1 MKHVFFLFILWFS
14 FHTSAQDCKQVY
26 LSGRVMDTLR
36 PQNFYNLMVVN
47 KTAGKGI
54 FGMPNGSF
62 QLYVS
67 EGDSIVFSVTGYNTV
82 GYRVLG
88 DTNCQ
93 AKLELVIEQKPQE
106 VAEVIVRPL
115 KSLEQIKEERGAL
128 ALRETRMVTGIEVMR
143 SPVTA
148 LYQAF
153 SKKEKNKRIIAQKE
167 YEDEQKAILQELLRL
182 YVAYDIINL
191 DEEGFDAFIAF
202 LNVDENFLKTA
213 AEMELITF
221 IQDKYAHFI
230 ALNPEY
236 K

>member
-1 MKHVFFLFILWFS
+1 MKSTLVLLLLLIS
-14 FHTSAQDCKQVY
+14 FTSIGQDCQEVY
-26 LSGRVMDTLR
+26 LTGRVKDTLR
-36 PQNFYNLMVVN
+36 PQSFYNLMVVN

-62 QLYVS
+62 QLYVN

-82 GYRVLG
+82 GFRVFG

-93 AKLELVIEQKPQE
+93 SKLELVIEQKPQE

-115 KSLEQIKEERGAL
+115 KTLEQIKEERSSL
-128 ALRETRMVTGIEVMR
+128 AMRETRMVTGIEVMR

-153 SKKEKNKRIIAQKE
+153 SKKEQNKRIVAQKT

-191 DEEGFDAFIAF
+191 DEKGFDDFIAF

-213 AEMELITF
+213 SEMELITY
-221 IQDKYAHFI
+221 IQDKFSHFI
-230 ALNPEY
+230 ALNPQY